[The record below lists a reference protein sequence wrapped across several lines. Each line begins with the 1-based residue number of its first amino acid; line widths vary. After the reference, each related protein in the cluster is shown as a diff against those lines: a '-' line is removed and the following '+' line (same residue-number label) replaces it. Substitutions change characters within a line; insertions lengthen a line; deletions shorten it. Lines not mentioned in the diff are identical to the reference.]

1 LKFINSLTQKI
12 LRASGTAAVRR
23 LEGRGFPEQFPD
35 QGFQFPGS
43 FPVQGIVDPFAFF
56 PASDQPCVAQD
67 LHMMG
72 KGGLGQM
79 EIFQQHAGAP
89 LSALEQFQDVE
100 PVFIAQGLEQT
111 GFKSK
116 IFHLTASFHIDKFKS
131 VICSIELFFRSVKMQ
146 EEDTASLLLFILLV
160 SILFSYKIP

>member
-1 LKFINSLTQKI
+1 LKFINLITQKI
-12 LRASGTAAVRR
+12 LLASGTAAVLR
-23 LEGRGFPEQFPD
+23 LEGRGFPEQVPD
-35 QGFQFPGS
+35 QGFQFPGR

-56 PASDQPCVAQD
+56 PAGDQPCVTQD

-100 PVFIAQGLEQT
+100 PVFIGQGLEQT

-116 IFHLTASFHIDKFKS
+116 VFHLPASFHIDKFKS

-146 EEDTASLLLFILLV
+146 EGNSASLLLFSLVV
-160 SILFSYKIP
+160 SILFSYKNP